1 MLKIEIVGF
10 KHEHIRYDRD
20 DYVEIDMKKV
30 GKLNLTKQFNLGA
43 PVSNQRVDSVGY
55 DYESVMHYPAGENL
69 MRAKLEP
76 VDTNTERMG
85 WYFLNGDGMSPKDKQ
100 KLINLYKNL
109 PSGKYLDMNCV
120 CVLSNLGIELILV
133 FWFA

>member
-1 MLKIEIVGF
+1 
-10 KHEHIRYDRD
+10 
-20 DYVEIDMKKV
+20 MKKV

-69 MRAKLEP
+69 MRAKVEP

-100 KLINLYKNL
+100 KLINLYKDL
-109 PSGKYLDMNCV
+109 PSGKYLGMNY
-120 CVLSNLGIELILV
+120 V
-133 FWFA
+133 FRRPIWALN